1 MKDKL
6 GISYDDI
13 YKELYDLLNGV
24 QQISEELEMM
34 HGFVITVLNLME
46 KQK

>member
-24 QQISEELEMM
+24 QQISEELCDAIFERSS
-34 HGFVITVLNLME
+34 VLHFDKGE
-46 KQK
+46 